1 MSYDPAGNYSLP
13 SVYHAEPGTTIRSEQ
28 HNSPLE
34 DIAQALSFVLVRDGR
49 NGMIGTLQ
57 MGGYPIS
64 NVAPGTAATDAATV
78 SQTVPIG
85 TILDYA
91 LPTPPA
97 GWIFCYGQ
105 ALTSGQYPLLRQ
117 ALLDAGSPYGTDG
130 SGNPRV
136 PDYRGRVGAGRD
148 NMGGTSA
155 NRLTNKPG
163 GVNGSVLG
171 ATGGAENHALTAA
184 QNGPHS
190 HTGQAVPNGAHDHT
204 IPGGI
209 FSGNGPSGITGPDGN
224 QGNWFRTGSRTSEI
238 GPHGHSLTINS
249 SGSGEAHNNVQPTL
263 IVNKI
268 IRGAY

>member
-1 MSYDPAGNYSLP
+1 MSYDPAGIYNLP
-13 SVYHAEPGTTIRSEQ
+13 PVYKAEPGTTIRSEQ

-49 NGMIGTLQ
+49 NGMIGTLR

-78 SQTVPIG
+78 GQTVPIG

-136 PDYRGRVGAGRD
+136 PDFRGRTGIGRD
-148 NMGGTSA
+148 NMGGTAA
-155 NRLTNKPG
+155 NRITNSGSGING
-163 GVNGSVLG
+163 GTLG
-171 ATGGAENHALTAA
+171 ASGGAETHKL
-184 QNGPHS
+184 
-190 HTGQAVPNGAHDHT
+190 VPDEMPEHDHT
-204 IPGGI
+204 GTALSAGGHRHQVGASFI
-209 FSGNGPSGITGPDGN
+209 
-224 QGNWFRTGSRTSEI
+224 
-238 GPHGHSLTINS
+238 
-249 SGSGEAHNNVQPTL
+249 GSGASSNGGYITNSQSGVQTSLDGEHEHALSINASGGDKAHNNVQPSL
-263 IVNKI
+263 VVNKI
-268 IRGAY
+268 IRAAY